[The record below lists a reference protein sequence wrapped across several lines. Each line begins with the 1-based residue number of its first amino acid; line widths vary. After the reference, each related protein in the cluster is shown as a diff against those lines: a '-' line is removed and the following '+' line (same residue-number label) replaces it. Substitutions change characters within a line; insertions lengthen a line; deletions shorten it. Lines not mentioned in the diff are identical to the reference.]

1 MATKGTALK
10 GALATAPRGGRVTSL
25 PVAKVPAGVMAGV
38 GAGLNKPNLQRVSP
52 GVYRNPQ
59 GQLVKSTTGN
69 LPSQQ
74 PQKPPFQAM
83 PARTVAPQQPMQYP
97 QMQPGMMYAGG
108 SPNFNEATGQY
119 NQQFM
124 TGMGAGF
131 GSAFGQQ
138 GQMNQPAYDTGF
150 YDYMKAK
157 AAAVQPL
164 SPEQQA
170 AQMAQQQ
177 ANAQAYA
184 QQAVP
189 QTALQT
195 PFSKG
200 SIY

>member
-83 PARTVAPQQPMQYP
+83 PGRAVAPQQPMQYP

-131 GSAFGQQ
+131 GSAFGQPTYNPGFNNYMQ
-138 GQMNQPAYDTGF
+138 GMASGQQAFPD
-150 YDYMKAK
+150 
-157 AAAVQPL
+157 
-164 SPEQQA
+164 QQA
-170 AQMAQQQ
+170 ATT
-177 ANAQAYA
+177 A
-184 QQAVP
+184 QQAIP
-189 QTALQT
+189 QT